1 MTTTEI
7 LIAVNDVMQSY
18 ETEVKSATSS
28 MTNIIVKVKNRE
40 SAIGELEDAMKK
52 AGLKPTRVVRPGSSF
67 SALEVQESSKSVLR
81 FQFKKPGGGGSGA
94 GAGITK
100 LTESSQAVYAAV
112 AFKKGG
118 HITAADITEESINAA
133 RQMFDVDET
142 IPNILNNMTDDWIDS
157 CVKGANKLWDE
168 FSGIKNGIK
177 FHRGSSVVKHIE
189 KQVLRVKRSEGF
201 SFDIN
206 KWSPADI
213 YVTTPAYDS
222 NCLEEEKTLRG
233 LNQCMNER
241 INPSSPKMFGVS
253 LKKIE
258 GNAKLSLLNFDKKDA
273 AEKEY
278 KSIEST
284 PDSKDVYIHFK
295 DGTKIQFRGFS
306 GDALSGWQGEVK
318 GSSANQGKV
327 GGGPVNMILKIH
339 DQDEVDIKVAQKIK
353 NKQQKGAVVK
363 KLMEDMKVVFGNNF
377 DTSKITKM
385 QVEMDQ
391 IKFDS
396 WLYSKAQSM
405 ELGRIIKTINNDN
418 KRNQLC
424 EDIYLYA
431 NSKSSISAPYW
442 KLE

>member
-1 MTTTEI
+1 MTITEI

-18 ETEVKSATSS
+18 ETEVKSATSK
-28 MTNIIVKVKNRE
+28 MTNIIVKVKNRDT
-40 SAIGELEDAMKK
+40 AIGELEDAMKK
-52 AGLKPTRVVRPGSSF
+52 AGLKPTRAVRPGSSF
-67 SALEVQESSKSVLR
+67 AALEVQESSTSVLR

-100 LTESSQAVYAAV
+100 LTESAQAVYAAV

-118 HITAADITEESINAA
+118 HITAADVTADSIDKAKA
-133 RQMFDVDET
+133 LFDVDET

-157 CVKGANKLWDE
+157 CVKGANKLWDQ
-168 FSGIKNGIK
+168 FKGIKNGIK
-177 FHRGSSVVKHIE
+177 FHRGSNVVKHIE
-189 KQVLRVKRSEGF
+189 RQVLRVKRAEGF

-213 YVTTPAYDS
+213 YVTTPQYDPK
-222 NCLEEEKTLRG
+222 CLEEEMTLRG

-241 INPSSPKMFGVS
+241 INPQSPKMFGVS

-258 GNAKLSLLNFDKKDA
+258 GNAKLNILNFDKKDA
-273 AEKEY
+273 TEKEFL
-278 KSIEST
+278 KVEST

-295 DGTKIQFRGFS
+295 DGTRIQFRGFS

-327 GGGPVNMILKIH
+327 GGGPTNMILKIH
-339 DQDEVDIKVAQKIK
+339 GQDQVDTKVAQKIK
-353 NKQQKGAVVK
+353 NKQQKGAVVT
-363 KLMEDMKVVFGNNF
+363 KLMKDMKTVLGNNF
-377 DTSKITKM
+377 DQAKITKM
-385 QVEMDQ
+385 QVDMDPT
-391 IKFDS
+391 KFDA
-396 WLYSKAQSM
+396 WVYSKAQSM
-405 ELGRIIKTINNDN
+405 ELGRIIKGMNNAK

-424 EDIYLYA
+424 EDLYLYA